1 MLPSGIYE
9 QVINRLIS
17 SELNCDE
24 NIIKTES
31 INSEE
36 AAKILAQ
43 YFRELLEEGLEN
55 LKDNGGN
62 ILKQIELCNKLV
74 DVIATETNA
83 DFIKKFMID
92 EKAELLIAYLQK
104 RNNIHAINE
113 NIRIVR
119 PATSIAR
126 SSLFTGAIHEP
137 SMFSELKKEII
148 SCDRMDMLVSFIKW
162 SGLRL
167 IIDELKSFTQ
177 KGGQLRVITTSYMGA
192 TDAKAIEML
201 SELPNTEIKVS
212 YDTKRTRLHAK
223 SYIFFRNTGFTTAYI
238 GSSNLS
244 NAAISSGLEWNVK
257 VTQKDLPETISKIEA
272 TFENYWNSKEFVNY
286 NPEEKPRLISAL
298 KAEKSGKK
306 DVFSFN
312 FDIQPFPYQKEI
324 LDKLQAERYV
334 RNHWRNLIVA
344 ATGTGKTVISAIDYR
359 NYLYAH
365 RQKPCRL
372 LFIAHREEI
381 LKQSLFPHSFSV
393 SNSSYS
399 LSCSLSC
406 QGYDRKYL

>member
-74 DVIATETNA
+74 DVIAAETNT
-83 DFIKKFMID
+83 DFIKKLMID

-167 IIDELKSFTQ
+167 IFDELKLFTQ

-201 SELPNTEIKVS
+201 SELLNTEIKVS

-244 NAAISSGLEWNVK
+244 NVAISSGLEWNVK
-257 VTQKDLPETISKIEA
+257 ITQKDLPETISKVEA
-272 TFENYWNSKEFVNY
+272 TFENYWNSKEFVIY
-286 NPEEKPRLISAL
+286 NPEEKPRLISAI

-365 RQKPCRL
+365 RQKL
-372 LFIAHREEI
+372 LMSI
-381 LKQSLFPHSFSV
+381 K
-393 SNSSYS
+393 N
-399 LSCSLSC
+399 
-406 QGYDRKYL
+406 